1 MSNLNEKDIA
11 KIKEQNGIL
20 GDLYQYKKLIEELSE
35 KEIALYQ
42 WKEIYEIKAR
52 EIEVTTNFKE
62 IYGKN
67 NAEVRKQHIKEELRE
82 WHDNIKELEFS
93 IDYITRRISFLKELI
108 RTKRT
113 LMEVKHD

>member
-1 MSNLNEKDIA
+1 MSNLNE
-11 KIKEQNGIL
+11 QNGIIENL
-20 GDLYQYKKLIEELSE
+20 NEYENLIKELSE

-42 WKEIYEIKAR
+42 WKEVYDINAR
-52 EIEVTTNFKE
+52 KIEVTTNFKE

-67 NAEVRKQHIKEELRE
+67 NAEVRKQHIKEELRD

-93 IDYITRRISFLKELI
+93 IDYVARRISFLKELI